1 MFQRCL
7 ERLKGSR
14 EKLRDHFRK
23 IKDDNKENDNFVE
36 DLMKDEWK
44 CLRREHM
51 SEPGDSDIE
60 VPYTIHEP

>member
-36 DLMKDEWK
+36 DLMKEEWK

-51 SEPGDSDIE
+51 SEPGESDIE
-60 VPYTIHEP
+60 VPYGQ